1 MTVTMSLNLLPTSP
15 TGAMATQFLQV
26 FNSGDKTA
34 RERFL
39 ETRLSARAKKERP
52 VTEYLSLVQKAYRQ
66 SGGVEVVRV
75 ERTEPNPFVVHV
87 KAKRGDRLAKIFFFI
102 DKTEPDKI
110 EFFGFIP
117 LVDPLATEEIPGRRD
132 QLSDIEAMTEI
143 EKRVLLAGEKDLF
156 SGVVLVARDDKPLVE
171 LAVGQ
176 SQKSFDVPNRVDTK
190 FNLGSMNK
198 MFTALSI
205 AQQVETGNLTLSDKL
220 VDVLPNYPSK
230 ESAEKITVHHLLTHS
245 AGLGGLFERPEYDR
259 TRKYRSNLD
268 YLPIFANEPLLY
280 EPGTK
285 SSYSNEAYIVLGTII
300 EEVSGEDYQDY
311 VRHHIFDPAGMQD
324 TGPFALD
331 ETTPNLA
338 VGYMRYEDDPF
349 GVEPRHP
356 NHMFLGWRGNACGG
370 GYSTAP
376 DLLKFAT
383 AVKSYKF
390 ANKQLTD
397 EFMRQQGHMKSYGL
411 GFEVE
416 DFNGKKV
423 VGHTGGGPNS
433 GVNSALKI
441 FWDEPYSIIVLGNY
455 DAPVAQDMA
464 SIFARFLAS

>member
-1 MTVTMSLNLLPTSP
+1 MSQNLLPTSP
-15 TGAMATQFLQV
+15 AGAMATEFLQV
-26 FNSGDKTA
+26 FNSADKTVQ
-34 RERFL
+34 ERFL
-39 ETRLSARAKKERP
+39 ETRLSTRAKKEKP
-52 VTEYLSLVQKAYRQ
+52 VTEYLSVVEKAYRQ

-75 ERTEPNPFVVHV
+75 ERAEPNPFVFHV
-87 KAKRGDRLAKIFFFI
+87 KAKHGDHLAKIFFFV
-102 DKTEPDKI
+102 DKTEPNKI
-110 EFFGFIP
+110 GFFGFIP
-117 LVDPLATEEIPGRRD
+117 LVDPLATEDIPKQGDR
-132 QLSDIEAMTEI
+132 LNDIDAKTEI

-156 SGVVLVARDDKPLVE
+156 SGVVLVACDNKPLVE

-176 SQKSFDVPNRVDTK
+176 AQKSFEVPNRVDTK

-205 AQQVETGNLTLSDKL
+205 AQLVETGKLTLSDKL
-220 VDVLPNYPSK
+220 VDVLPNYPGK
-230 ESAEKITVHHLLTHS
+230 ESAEKIAVHHLLSHS

-259 TRKYRSNLD
+259 TRKYLSNSD

-285 SSYSNEAYIVLGTII
+285 GVYSNEGYIVLGAMI
-300 EEVSGEDYQDY
+300 EEVSGEDYHDY
-311 VRHHIFDPAGMQD
+311 VRHHIFDPAGMND

-338 VGYMRYEDDPF
+338 VGYMRYDDDPF

-376 DLLKFAT
+376 DLLRFAT
-383 AVKSYKF
+383 ALKSYRF
-390 ANKQLTD
+390 ASKHLTD
-397 EFMRQQGHMKSYGL
+397 EFTRPQGHMKSYGL

-416 DFNGKKV
+416 DYKGKKV

-441 FWDEPYSIIVLGNY
+441 FWDQPYSVIVLGNY

-464 SIFARFLAS
+464 SAIARFLA